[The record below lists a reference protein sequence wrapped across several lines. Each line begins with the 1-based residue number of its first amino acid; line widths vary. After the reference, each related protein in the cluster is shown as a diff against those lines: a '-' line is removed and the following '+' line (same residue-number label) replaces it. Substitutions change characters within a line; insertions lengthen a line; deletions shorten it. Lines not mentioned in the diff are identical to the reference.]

1 MSAILLALCVIDI
14 LVYLMTYHLCQEYTN
29 VADLTAETQMN
40 KSAASLMAVTSENL
54 AELHKIQHDINNQYA
69 YMRAMLDTGDL
80 AGLKNYL
87 DELSSTFSEPI
98 VPLVDCGNHTL
109 DLILNME
116 TSRPGVRGHAGRERR
131 ATPRTALQRTGFG
144 KALHQRHRQRHR
156 SLRI

>member
-1 MSAILLALCVIDI
+1 
-14 LVYLMTYHLCQEYTN
+14 
-29 VADLTAETQMN
+29 
-40 KSAASLMAVTSENL
+40 MAVTSENL

-98 VPLVDCGNHTL
+98 VPLVDCGNHAL

-116 TSRPGVRGHAGRERR
+116 TSKARSQGVTLDVNAVPPHDCPSANW
-131 ATPRTALQRTGFG
+131 
-144 KALHQRHRQRHR
+144 
-156 SLRI
+156 IW